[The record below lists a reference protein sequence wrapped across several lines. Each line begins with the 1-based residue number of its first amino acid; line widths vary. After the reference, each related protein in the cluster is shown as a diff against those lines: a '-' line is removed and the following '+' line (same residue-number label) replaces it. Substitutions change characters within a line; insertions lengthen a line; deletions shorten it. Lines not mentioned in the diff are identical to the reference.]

1 MNFLSGIAGN
11 DCGIYCFVIEDGKAV
26 EKITISIGH
35 NFTAVV
41 PSESYNS
48 KEITGIQIFD
58 NNSIFRN
65 RQDAE
70 YGLKQRKIKEATE
83 QIERAGF
90 VGFNQ
95 GSVL

>member
-1 MNFLSGIAGN
+1 MGFLQGIAGN

-26 EKITISIGH
+26 EKITISVGH
-35 NFTAVV
+35 NFTAVA
-41 PSESYNS
+41 PSASYKS
-48 KEITGIQIFD
+48 GAITGIQLFD

-83 QIERAGF
+83 QIERTGF
-90 VGFNQ
+90 VGLNQ
-95 GSVL
+95 GNVL